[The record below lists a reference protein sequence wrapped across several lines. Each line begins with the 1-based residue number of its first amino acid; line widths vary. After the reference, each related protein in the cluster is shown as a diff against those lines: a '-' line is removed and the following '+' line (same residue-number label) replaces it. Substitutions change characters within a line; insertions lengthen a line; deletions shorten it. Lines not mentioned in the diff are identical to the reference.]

1 MKNKQHSG
9 PLRLLLNTTT
19 AFAWEEWYCTCEA
32 PRISCATRSQSEN
45 YTSRAPLTA
54 NSEKEIFSQSTPLT
68 HLHEELSLLHHG
80 LASFAAFLDHPVGT
94 SNGRARHTYSSDRR
108 HVHEF
113 ATHAHT
119 HTHTHTIF
127 TVKNPSHTLQVRT
140 IYTFINHQWDW
151 RLAIFV

>member
-54 NSEKEIFSQSTPLT
+54 NSEKEIFSRSTPLT

-80 LASFAAFLDHPVGT
+80 LASFAAFLNHPVGT

-113 ATHAHT
+113 ATHT